1 MEKSKKKYYYHNNKN
16 NNRNYYPKK
25 KKKREDKM
33 EEKITYEKLVN
44 VESDEIVD
52 YPKETNDDMMK
63 FVAISIIIMAIIF
76 GSLLLFH
83 LI

>member
-25 KKKREDKM
+25 KKKREENM

-63 FVAISIIIMAIIF
+63 FVAISIIVMAIIF

>member
-1 MEKSKKKYYYHNNKN
+1 MEKSKKKYYYHNNN
-16 NNRNYYPKK
+16 SNRKYYPKK

-63 FVAISIIIMAIIF
+63 FVAISIIVMAIIF